1 MTLKP
6 TPTDLRVRTAHH
18 GPSGDGTPYISDGD
32 TARVLCFMNLSGAY
46 GGFAGADQARQD
58 ALAMAAGPKLL
69 ALMKRMLDNPSYGQ
83 RPEFEDAAEEARALI
98 DQIAAATGSSR

>member
-58 ALAMAAGPKLL
+58 ALAMAAGPKAIALL
-69 ALMKRMLDNPSYGQ
+69 IRLESADNYGD
-83 RPEFEDAAEEARALI
+83 PIDGANAMAEARALI
-98 DQIAAATGSSR
+98 ASFERTGR